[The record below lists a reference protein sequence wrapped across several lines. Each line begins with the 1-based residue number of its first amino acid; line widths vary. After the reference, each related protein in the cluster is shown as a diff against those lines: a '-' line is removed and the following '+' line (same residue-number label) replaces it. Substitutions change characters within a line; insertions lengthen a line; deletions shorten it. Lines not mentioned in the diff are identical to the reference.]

1 MAKYVQEKNISNTDG
16 KSKEDKP
23 SESKS
28 AEKNEMSKDDIAYLN
43 SLRFNVNVFLP
54 DIQTLEGIDNDAF
67 EQIKKDE
74 EMVRNAAEYLW
85 DDIIPGVTRE
95 IRLATVH
102 TVPHDGKSLTEFI
115 HQRGINCRYLGRLAK
130 LAQAE
135 EEKELS
141 GLTLFQSVQE
151 EAVTNIPLRS
161 RHDVWTE
168 IEDEIGSRFRYNLT
182 IFNRVGPNDRTP
194 YIPLLRR
201 VCQRNG
207 IRLAAKFYD
216 VGSKCLC
223 SDPGSGGPVIFSYPI
238 SALDI
243 IDIVP
248 LMKHA
253 AAHSEG
259 FVACSVVPTS
269 GLPALHISLPD
280 ARATLESAYL
290 YHNKKMLSRALDLA
304 QEAAMLYQRVC
315 DTPAHPGVVRCIDLM
330 GSILYDAGEPAVA
343 AANAGRALGFQTQI
357 S

>member
-135 EEKELS
+135 EEKDSKQLKNFKE
-141 GLTLFQSVQE
+141 
-151 EAVTNIPLRS
+151 
-161 RHDVWTE
+161 
-168 IEDEIGSRFRYNLT
+168 
-182 IFNRVGPNDRTP
+182 NRVSKLDRRKM
-194 YIPLLRR
+194 PL
-201 VCQRNG
+201 
-207 IRLAAKFYD
+207 FW
-216 VGSKCLC
+216 
-223 SDPGSGGPVIFSYPI
+223 
-238 SALDI
+238 
-243 IDIVP
+243 
-248 LMKHA
+248 
-253 AAHSEG
+253 
-259 FVACSVVPTS
+259 
-269 GLPALHISLPD
+269 
-280 ARATLESAYL
+280 
-290 YHNKKMLSRALDLA
+290 
-304 QEAAMLYQRVC
+304 
-315 DTPAHPGVVRCIDLM
+315 
-330 GSILYDAGEPAVA
+330 
-343 AANAGRALGFQTQI
+343 
-357 S
+357 